1 MTITAENL
9 CHVYNSRTPHSRT
22 ALSGVSMQIS
32 DGACAAIVGVTGSG
46 KSTLVQHFNGLL
58 WPTSGTLLVNGI
70 RIGGSR
76 PSRSQLTALRR
87 QVGLL
92 FQFPESQLFAPTI
105 FDDIAFGPRQLNLKD
120 TQIHERVT
128 HALRS
133 VALDDSSVFW
143 KRSPFE
149 LSGGQ
154 KRRVAIAGV
163 LAMRPTVLI
172 LDEPSAG
179 LDAEARNELYGQLAR
194 LQHDEGLTII
204 IVSHDM
210 TEVAALADTVFVLH
224 EGQVKLSGHPESVF
238 RRSEEL
244 RTYGLIPPPLMQ
256 LAGAVTAKGGLLAE
270 GLVSVETVS
279 RAMITL
285 WRAPAEGGQ
294 TGLAAVREQQSH
306 VE

>member
-1 MTITAENL
+1 MIIIADDL
-9 CHVYNSRTPHSRT
+9 CHVYNNRTPHSRT
-22 ALSGVSMQIS
+22 ALSGIS
-32 DGACAAIVGVTGSG
+32 LEIAGGSCAAIVGVTGSG

-58 WPTSGTLLVNGI
+58 WPTSGTLSVNGL
-70 RIGGSR
+70 RIGDSR
-76 PSRSQLTALRR
+76 PSRNQLTALRR

-105 FDDIAFGPRQLNLKD
+105 FDDIAFGPRQLNLTD
-120 TQIHERVT
+120 TQIHDRVT

-133 VALDDSSVFW
+133 VALDDSSGFW

-179 LDAEARNELYGQLAR
+179 LDAEARDELYVQLAR
-194 LQHDEGLTII
+194 LQHEEGLTII

-224 EGQVKLSGHPESVF
+224 EGRVKLSGRPEDVF

-244 RTYGLIPPPLMQ
+244 KACGLIPPPLVQ

-270 GLVSVETVS
+270 GVVSVETVS
-279 RAMITL
+279 RAMIQL
-285 WRAPAEGGQ
+285 WR
-294 TGLAAVREQQSH
+294 TAVDGEHAGMSGERELRSH